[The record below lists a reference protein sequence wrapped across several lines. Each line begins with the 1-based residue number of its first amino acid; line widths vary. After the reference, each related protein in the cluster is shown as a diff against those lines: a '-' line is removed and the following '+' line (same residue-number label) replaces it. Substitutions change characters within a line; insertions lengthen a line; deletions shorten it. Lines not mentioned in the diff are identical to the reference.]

1 MAIDI
6 SKSYD
11 DAKRKI
17 NSFKKLNEV
26 KTEYD
31 NRIDKFTNNFQ
42 KKADNIQIN
51 LDSAEK
57 ARELKEKFTTSFDE
71 LIEMIKTSN
80 DGSTQDELIK
90 ILKESLQKLPSIVE
104 QIIQEEILKS
114 SGCPQ
119 DETYPTNQEI
129 YIPISKIDIWKQ
141 LQLDP
146 DGQLGATI
154 YEKKPYT
161 SQTDSPPKSTNR
173 FFYQVIQGNG
183 LVFQYNGASGQP
195 LFNISYETFN
205 GVEQGN
211 YFKVILLDRLNSPN
225 LISSFLVDYYKSL
238 KIFDFQNAI
247 TKIVDLV
254 LNSFTVNAG
263 TGPVSLND
271 QKKFYVILQR
281 ILGMCFDY
289 DKEIDV
295 GGTSK
300 YPEYDDTTNS
310 LFEFTPSELSQIDNE
325 IDLIRRGVV
334 EFIDCNNIILPVT
347 NTEYISD
354 IITETNDDGSNVDTI
369 IQEVFF
375 NLSNDRRWNLQLP
388 QIFNASFNEDIIKNF
403 ISGVVA
409 SILSPKV
416 LFPQFVVA
424 QSLLLSATQFGSTV
438 ENSVTDE
445 FPGAMAFARNNKS
458 FMINVISRV
467 GAVFIE
473 ELMNRLRKDLIKLAE
488 NIVLDIIKNKNK
500 YLYVLVENIIK
511 QTKLI
516 VQGGL
521 NAIND
526 YRLCK
531 SLLDYIFN
539 LLSIGGIASLQR
551 LKKKELIP
559 TPILFLSQ
567 TLSGSNPDRELI
579 EYIEQMQS
587 LGLPVGRGINGEP
600 DIATVATYA
609 TFQAIFNERAKN
621 GKVEGVAYT
630 ETISPTG
637 QPTGIVRIVGKS
649 I

>member
-211 YFKVILLDRLNSPN
+211 YFKVILLDL
-225 LISSFLVDYYKSL
+225 FLK
-238 KIFDFQNAI
+238 
-247 TKIVDLV
+247 
-254 LNSFTVNAG
+254 
-263 TGPVSLND
+263 
-271 QKKFYVILQR
+271 
-281 ILGMCFDY
+281 
-289 DKEIDV
+289 
-295 GGTSK
+295 
-300 YPEYDDTTNS
+300 
-310 LFEFTPSELSQIDNE
+310 
-325 IDLIRRGVV
+325 
-334 EFIDCNNIILPVT
+334 
-347 NTEYISD
+347 SD
-354 IITETNDDGSNVDTI
+354 II
-369 IQEVFF
+369 
-375 NLSNDRRWNLQLP
+375 
-388 QIFNASFNEDIIKNF
+388 SFILF
-403 ISGVVA
+403 
-409 SILSPKV
+409 SILYRFSNY
-416 LFPQFVVA
+416 
-424 QSLLLSATQFGSTV
+424 SN
-438 ENSVTDE
+438 NSCWLTC
-445 FPGAMAFARNNKS
+445 R
-458 FMINVISRV
+458 
-467 GAVFIE
+467 
-473 ELMNRLRKDLIKLAE
+473 
-488 NIVLDIIKNKNK
+488 
-500 YLYVLVENIIK
+500 
-511 QTKLI
+511 
-516 VQGGL
+516 
-521 NAIND
+521 
-526 YRLCK
+526 
-531 SLLDYIFN
+531 
-539 LLSIGGIASLQR
+539 
-551 LKKKELIP
+551 
-559 TPILFLSQ
+559 
-567 TLSGSNPDRELI
+567 
-579 EYIEQMQS
+579 
-587 LGLPVGRGINGEP
+587 
-600 DIATVATYA
+600 
-609 TFQAIFNERAKN
+609 
-621 GKVEGVAYT
+621 
-630 ETISPTG
+630 
-637 QPTGIVRIVGKS
+637 
-649 I
+649 